1 MLFSAI
7 SYNMKENLRK
17 IIFGTLALLPYAA
30 YAQYY
35 GQNTIPNPLGA
46 GTSISV
52 LISNIVDFIFSLGL
66 ALAVVVFL
74 IGGFQYLFSF
84 GSERKVEQAHKTL
97 WWGVVGAIIMLTGRG
112 ITAIITSII
121 S

>member
-52 LISNIVDFIFSLGL
+52 LAGDRVIVGMGL
-66 ALAVVVFL
+66 AV
-74 IGGFQYLFSF
+74 GFIVIALFMPLVQLMENLQKQ
-84 GSERKVEQAHKTL
+84 G
-97 WWGVVGAIIMLTGRG
+97 
-112 ITAIITSII
+112 
-121 S
+121 